1 MADTPRTRAS
11 RARGVAPDGSR
22 ARYPHTRHDT
32 RDAGGGRVLR
42 LVPLLRA
49 LPLLCQGFPGHVQVS
64 RHRHRRC
71 RDTGRTSD
79 RGSEGVPACGT
90 GADVAGGR
98 RTTRLPA
105 PEDRAAAAAVRAPG
119 ALRVV
124 SGPRLCPRRGAGPGR
139 RAVVGLR
146 PGAPWHPGATGVGA
160 AHSRRSGRASGTAAA
175 PFRRSRSPRCG
186 GADHRARGDRGRTG
200 PRRRSPPAG
209 SAGRRRSEGG
219 ATVAPCPWW
228 RPPTGRAPTLTAP
241 PVGCMVAPSP
251 IGGGERAPGG
261 GRPARGAG
269 TDGGR
274 RWDDAR
280 YRRR

>member
-22 ARYPHTRHDT
+22 ARYPHTWHDT

-49 LPLLCQGFPGHVQVS
+49 LPLLCQGFPGHVQAS

-71 RDTGRTSD
+71 RDTGRTRD
-79 RGSEGVPACGT
+79 QGCEDLPACG
-90 GADVAGGR
+90 GVADVAGGR
-98 RTTRLPA
+98 RPTRLPA
-105 PEDRAAAAAVRAPG
+105 PEDRAAAAATRAPG

-124 SGPRLCPRRGAGPGR
+124 SDPLHAAGEILLYPRRGADPGR
-139 RAVVGLR
+139 RDVVGLR

-209 SAGRRRSEGG
+209 SAGWRRSEGG
-219 ATVAPCPWW
+219 ATVAPCPW
-228 RPPTGRAPTLTAP
+228 
-241 PVGCMVAPSP
+241 
-251 IGGGERAPGG
+251 
-261 GRPARGAG
+261 
-269 TDGGR
+269 
-274 RWDDAR
+274 
-280 YRRR
+280 